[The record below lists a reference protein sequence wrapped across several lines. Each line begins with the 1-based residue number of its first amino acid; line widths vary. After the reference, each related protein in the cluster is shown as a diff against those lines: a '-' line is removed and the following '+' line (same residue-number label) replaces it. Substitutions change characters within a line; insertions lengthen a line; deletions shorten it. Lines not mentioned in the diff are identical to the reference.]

1 MVPQTLK
8 FVSSIHEEVYLGRH
22 KSSPV
27 ETSYFYGKTGFPS
40 KCSMICLGMMLK
52 KWHALNSI
60 PAFTFLYSSS
70 AVNVLEKGCILRLAR
85 TFLESDVVD
94 YSKLTLDTN
103 PLHFDPKCAK
113 DAGFTDRLV
122 PGMLVASVF
131 PRVIASYF
139 VSSCFLP
146 RISLLLHHPRFTG
159 LCFWCCNVARSSL
172 CFTKFAFQDPSL
184 YQRGDQC

>member
-1 MVPQTLK
+1 
-8 FVSSIHEEVYLGRH
+8 
-22 KSSPV
+22 
-27 ETSYFYGKTGFPS
+27 
-40 KCSMICLGMMLK
+40 MICLGMMLK